1 MTTNTIE
8 MKQIPFEIA
17 AINEPHLPV
26 LLLLDTSGSMAG
38 KPIEDLVEGYN
49 NFLTQSATDELCM
62 KRVDIA
68 VMTFSGTGIKTIHDF
83 MPLSR
88 AMEIPPLDLKAEGN
102 TPMGEAIEKA
112 VQALRNRC
120 RVYDE
125 AGVPH
130 YKGFLFLLTDGEPTD
145 DISRARELI
154 RRRED
159 DGRLKL
165 FSVAVNKANTD
176 VLKSLGPRV
185 MQCTKENEF
194 KNIFDWLGAS
204 MTTVSAS
211 RVGENP
217 QLPNLPDNFKV
228 VPTDW

>member
-1 MTTNTIE
+1 MNKNIE
-8 MKQIPFEIA
+8 MKQTPFDIA

-26 LLLLDTSGSMAG
+26 IILADCSGSMNG
-38 KPIEDLVEGYN
+38 KPLEELVEGYN
-49 NFLTQSATDELCM
+49 NFLSQSATDELCM
-62 KRVDIA
+62 KRVDVA
-68 VMTFSGTGIKTIHDF
+68 VMTFSGAGIKTIQDF
-83 MPLSR
+83 MPLSK
-88 AMEIPPLDLKAEGN
+88 AMEMPPLNLKAEGN

-112 VQALRNRC
+112 IQTLRDRC

-130 YKGFLFLLTDGEPTD
+130 YKGWIFMLTDGEPTD
-145 DISRARELI
+145 DISKAKELI
-154 RRRED
+154 RQRED
-159 DGRLKL
+159 TGRLKL
-165 FSVAVNKANTD
+165 FSVAVNQANID
-176 VLKSLGPRV
+176 ILKSLGPRV

-194 KNIFDWLGAS
+194 KNVFDWLGAS
-204 MTTVSAS
+204 MCTVSAS